1 MFLPNKYSGKTIPS
15 TMLRAIVIDDE
26 PESLQAVTA
35 QIRNFCPQ
43 VEIIDACDSA
53 ELGIQSIRKFQPD
66 LIFLDIE
73 MPGMTGL
80 EMLRSFDQINFGV
93 IFITAHNEYA
103 IDAIKLSALDYLLKP
118 LDIEQLE
125 EAVKKAEEKY
135 SREKTLDRFQ
145 LMMEL
150 MEGRPNASNQQTQS
164 QTIALPTMDSI
175 IYEKVSNII
184 NIEAHQNYC
193 KFYFENRDAIL
204 ISRNIGS
211 YEDSLTKFNF
221 MRVHRSHMVN
231 LDKVDEFKRT
241 DGGALI
247 MTNGRNIDI
256 SRSKKEEVLKR
267 LEGNI

>member
-1 MFLPNKYSGKTIPS
+1 
-15 TMLRAIVIDDE
+15 MLRAIVIDDE

-35 QIRNFCPQ
+35 QIGTFCPQ
-43 VEIIDACDSA
+43 VEILDSCDSA
-53 ELGIQSIRKFQPD
+53 ELGIQSIQKFQPD

-118 LDIEQLE
+118 LDIDQLV

-135 SREKTLDRFQ
+135 SREKTLDRFK

-150 MEGRPNASNQQTQS
+150 MEGRPTSSIHLPQSQS

-175 IYEKVSNII
+175 IYEKVVNII

-204 ISRNIGS
+204 ISRNIGT
-211 YEDSLTKFNF
+211 YENTLTKFNF
-221 MRVHRSHMVN
+221 MRVHRSHIINM
-231 LDKVDEFKRT
+231 DKVDEYKRT